1 MLYSKPQYKKRPH
14 SWERKILATEAADPA
29 EDLPDGVAIG
39 VSVTAGAGKDK
50 HPSDLLVK
58 FVSRGQV

>member
-1 MLYSKPQYKKRPH
+1 MSNFWGAYQLR
-14 SWERKILATEAADPA
+14 ERRILATEAADPA

-39 VSVTAGAGKDK
+39 VGITTVAGKDK
-50 HPSDLLVK
+50 HPSDLLMN